1 MAFSIKLQL
10 VLLLSFL
17 CWVSSCS
24 FCFYFIRYERA
35 FYFVFFSV
43 FHFII
48 NINRYLHTDTESL
61 RDADEHRT
69 EEKNALNMKK
79 LLFSI
84 DSTKKYFL
92 HYISFFSL
100 FLFLT
105 RHCSVALCVSNL
117 SIFCNFL
124 WVLYRCVAQRSF
136 FCLCFMFRSCCLSVI
151 VYFIVYINVIQS
163 KHYLGKDVHEY
174 FLFS

>member
-117 SIFCNFL
+117 SIFCNFFVSFVSL
-124 WVLYRCVAQRSF
+124 RCSTLFFLSLFYVQELLFVCYCLFHCLY
-136 FCLCFMFRSCCLSVI
+136 
-151 VYFIVYINVIQS
+151 
-163 KHYLGKDVHEY
+163 
-174 FLFS
+174 